1 MSLRARLTLLFA
13 VATLV
18 VLTGAGLGFLWQLRT
33 SVTAALD
40 GSLRARAHTLTAQLA
55 AGRQPLTGAGGD
67 QQGQHQGNYTGSD
80 ELTQIIAP
88 AGKLLF
94 FSPAAGSQP
103 LLSAAQLRTAVAHPL
118 SFSAVIEGEPQ
129 RILAIAARDGSRQVV
144 AVVGASTGIVDA
156 AMARARLVIL
166 AAGPLAVAGAG
177 IGAWMLTGAALRP
190 VGRMRRRLAEITD
203 KDTSARLLVPVTR
216 DEIASLAVTTNDL
229 LYRLQRAL
237 TRQRD
242 FVADASHELLTPL
255 TALRAELELASRPG
269 RSRQALESAVTAAV
283 SDTDRLIRMAEDLLL
298 LAGAEERSAFLR
310 LQPVEI
316 SSVLSAAVDGLTGP
330 AQDRGVMIEVAAVGN
345 LPAQADPDK
354 LRQAADNLITNAIR
368 HTPPGSAVEVSG
380 HAGTAA
386 GRRTVTIQVRD
397 HGPGFPPDFLPHAF
411 ERFRRA
417 DPARNSGS
425 GGSGLGLAIVASIAQ
440 AHGGQA
446 TAANHPGGGACVRLE
461 LPSDGPPWHQSD
473 GAGARM

>member
-1 MSLRARLTLLFA
+1 MSLRGRLTLLFA

-18 VLTGAGLGFLWQLRT
+18 VLTGASLGFLWQLRT

-40 GSLRARAHTLTAQLA
+40 ASLRTRAHTLTAQLA
-55 AGRQPLTGAGGD
+55 AGRPRLTGAGGD

-80 ELTQIIAP
+80 ELTQIIA
-88 AGKLLF
+88 ATGRLLF

-103 LLSAAQLRTAVAHPL
+103 LLSAAQLRRALAHPL
-118 SFSAVIEGEPQ
+118 AFSTVIEGEPN
-129 RILAIAARDGSRQVV
+129 RILAIAAHDGPQPVV

-156 AMARARLVIL
+156 AVARARLVIL
-166 AAGPLAVAGAG
+166 AVGPLAIAAAG
-177 IGAWMLTGAALRP
+177 IGAWVLTGAALRP
-190 VGRMRRRLAEITD
+190 VGRMRRRLAEITE
-203 KDTSARLLVPVTR
+203 KDTGARLRVPVAA
-216 DEIASLAVTTNDL
+216 DEIASLAVTTNGL
-229 LYRLQRAL
+229 LDRLQRAL

-298 LAGAEERSAFLR
+298 LAGAEERAAFLR
-310 LQPVEI
+310 LQPVKV
-316 SSVLSAAVDGLTGP
+316 SSVLSAAVDGLAGP
-330 AQDRGVMIEVAAVGN
+330 AQGRGVTIKIAAVGD
-345 LPAQADPDK
+345 LPAEADPDK

-368 HTPPGSAVEVSG
+368 HTPPGGAVEVSG
-380 HAGTAA
+380 HASAAA

-397 HGPGFPPDFLPHAF
+397 HGPGFPPNFLPHAF

-417 DPARNSGS
+417 DPARNRGS

-446 TAANHPGGGACVRLE
+446 TVANHPGGGACVRLE
-461 LPSDGPPWHQSD
+461 LPSDGPPWHRSG
-473 GAGARM
+473 GAGAQM

>member
-13 VATLV
+13 VATLAM
-18 VLTGAGLGFLWQLRT
+18 LAGASLGFLWQLRS

-40 GSLRARAHTLTAQLA
+40 ASLRARARTLTAQLA
-55 AGRQPLTGAGGD
+55 AGRQPLIGAGGD

-80 ELTQIIAP
+80 ELAQIIAP
-88 AGKLLF
+88 TGRLLF

-103 LLSAAQLRTAVAHPL
+103 LLSVAQLRTARAHPL
-118 SFSAVIEGEPQ
+118 SFSTVIEGERQ
-129 RILAIAARDGSRQVV
+129 RILAIAARDGPQPVV

-156 AMARARLVIL
+156 AVARARLVIL
-166 AAGPLAVAGAG
+166 AAGPLVVAAAG
-177 IGAWMLTGAALRP
+177 IGAWVLTGAALRP
-190 VGRMRRRLAEITD
+190 VGRMRRRLAEITE
-203 KDTSARLLVPVTR
+203 KDTGARLRVPVTR
-216 DEIASLAVTTNDL
+216 DEIASLAVTTNGL
-229 LYRLQRAL
+229 LDRLQRAL

-255 TALRAELELASRPG
+255 TALRAELELAGRPG

-283 SDTDRLIRMAEDLLL
+283 TDTDRLIRMAEDLLL

-316 SSVLSAAVDGLTGP
+316 SSVLSAAVDGLAGR
-330 AQDRGVMIEVAAVGN
+330 AQDRGVTIEVVTASKLA
-345 LPAQADPDK
+345 AQADPDR

-368 HTPPGSAVEVSG
+368 HTPPGSSVEVSG
-380 HAGTAA
+380 HASIAA
-386 GRRTVTIQVRD
+386 RRRTVTIQVRD
-397 HGPGFPPDFLPHAF
+397 HGPGFPPNFLPHVF

-417 DPARNSGS
+417 DPARSSGS
-425 GGSGLGLAIVASIAQ
+425 GGSGLGLAIVASIAE

-446 TAANHPGGGACVRLE
+446 TAANHPEGGACVRLD
-461 LPSDGPPWHQSD
+461 LPSDGPPWHRSN
-473 GAGARM
+473 GASAWM

>member
-18 VLTGAGLGFLWQLRT
+18 LLTGAGLGFLWQLRA

-40 GSLRARAHTLTAQLA
+40 ASLRARAHTVIAQLA

-80 ELTQIIAP
+80 ELTQIMAP
-88 AGKLLF
+88 TGRLLF
-94 FSPAAGSQP
+94 FSPAAGNQA
-103 LLSAAQLRTAVAHPL
+103 LLSTAQLRRAQAHPL
-118 SFSAVIEGEPQ
+118 SFSTVIEGEPN
-129 RILAIAARDGSRQVV
+129 RILAIAARDGPRPAV

-156 AMARARLVIL
+156 AVARARLVIL
-166 AAGPLAVAGAG
+166 AAGPLAIAAAG
-177 IGAWMLTGAALRP
+177 IGAWVLTGAALRP
-190 VGRMRRRLAEITD
+190 VGRMRRRLAEITE
-203 KDTSARLLVPVTR
+203 KDTGARLRVPATR
-216 DEIASLAVTTNDL
+216 DEIASLAVTTNGL
-229 LYRLQRAL
+229 LDRLQRAL

-310 LQPVEI
+310 LQPVEV
-316 SSVLSAAVDGLTGP
+316 SSVLSAAVDGLAGP
-330 AQDRGVMIEVAAVGN
+330 VQDRGVTIKVAAVGG
-345 LPAQADPDK
+345 LPAQADRDK

-380 HAGTAA
+380 HASTAA

-397 HGPGFPPDFLPHAF
+397 HGPGFPLDFLPHAF

-461 LPSDGPPWHQSD
+461 LPSDGPPWHRSD
-473 GAGARM
+473 GAGPQM

>member
-1 MSLRARLTLLFA
+1 MSLRARLTLLFT
-13 VATLV
+13 VATLA
-18 VLTGAGLGFLWQLRT
+18 VLAGAGLGFLWQLRT
-33 SVTAALD
+33 SLTAALD
-40 GSLRARAHTLTAQLA
+40 ASLRARAHTLNAQLA
-55 AGRQPLTGAGGD
+55 ARQDPLKGLTGD
-67 QQGQHQGNYTGSD
+67 QQGQHQGDYTGSD

-88 AGKLLF
+88 RRGVLL

-103 LLSAAQLRTAVAHPL
+103 LLSAVQLRRAQAHPL
-118 SFSAVIEGEPQ
+118 SFSTVIEGEPN
-129 RILAIAARDGSRQVV
+129 RIFAIAARDGPRQVV
-144 AVVGASTGIVDA
+144 AVVGASTGIADA
-156 AMARARLVIL
+156 AVARARLVIL
-166 AAGPLAVAGAG
+166 AAGPLVIAAAG
-177 IGAWMLTGAALRP
+177 IGAWVLTGAALRP
-190 VGRMRRRLAEITD
+190 VGRMQRRLAEITE
-203 KDTSARLLVPVTR
+203 KDTGARLRVPVTR
-216 DEIASLAVTTNDL
+216 DEIASLAVTMNGL
-229 LYRLQRAL
+229 LDRLQRAL

-269 RSRQALESAVTAAV
+269 RSRQALESAVTASV

-310 LQPVEI
+310 VQPVEV
-316 SSVLSAAVDGLTGP
+316 SSVLSAAVDGLAGP
-330 AQDRGVMIEVAAVGN
+330 ARDRGVTIEVATAGD

-380 HAGTAA
+380 HASTAA

-397 HGPGFPPDFLPHAF
+397 HGPGFPPDFLPYAF

-440 AHGGQA
+440 AHGGRA
-446 TAANHPGGGACVRLE
+446 TAANHPEGGACVRLE

-473 GAGARM
+473 GASAQM